1 MVRLIWFDKP
11 IINRTG
17 QSGRQPFS
25 TDINFH
31 QIFQIIGSSTKSLAQ
46 TPEALPAKNAKR
58 TAKNRNIA
66 AGGACFAGA
75 LVNSIPVKNWI
86 FAILQCKIEDLVFG
100 AQSVLGKRMS
110 NFSDMMTYLGLD
122 TSEAAMVL
130 NVSEDEILRWC
141 NTSEAPPIHIWQG
154 LVRMLDE
161 IRLSAEEA
169 AKSADLDHL
178 DATDLNRINLMVPG
192 GTTSDLAGP
201 KRAATALA
209 VATLARVF
217 V

>member
-1 MVRLIWFDKP
+1 
-11 IINRTG
+11 
-17 QSGRQPFS
+17 
-25 TDINFH
+25 
-31 QIFQIIGSSTKSLAQ
+31 
-46 TPEALPAKNAKR
+46 
-58 TAKNRNIA
+58 
-66 AGGACFAGA
+66 
-75 LVNSIPVKNWI
+75 
-86 FAILQCKIEDLVFG
+86 
-100 AQSVLGKRMS
+100 MS